1 MNNVKALKVS
11 AIIFA
16 ILTICGAIYVISTG
30 GKASPGFAV
39 VPMVFSLALSSMVRR
54 SKK

>member
-1 MNNVKALKVS
+1 MSNVKVLKVS

-16 ILTICGAIYVISTG
+16 VLAICGGIYVILTG

-39 VPMVFSLALSSMVRR
+39 VAMVFSLALSSMARR